1 MHSIHW
7 RWWRQKPRSL
17 PLRPPP
23 LVDEP
28 SEPLANRPCLS
39 LTAGAVLVPGERE
52 AAACR
57 WLSLQRPGGCCKP
70 GCRPGLARSSGGEV
84 HLGRVE
90 RAGLG
95 AYLAGRCVE
104 LGAGWVLGAYQAPR
118 NAPRAQNEAA
128 VSGVELPRSR
138 LHLQL

>member
-1 MHSIHW
+1 MHSIYC
-7 RWWRQKPRSL
+7 RWWRQKSRSL

-39 LTAGAVLVPGERE
+39 LTAGGVLVPGERE

-57 WLSLQRPGGCCKP
+57 RSSLQRPGGCCKP
-70 GCRPGLARSSGGEV
+70 GCRPGLARRSGGEV

-90 RAGLG
+90 RAGPG
-95 AYLAGRCVE
+95 AYRRVE
-104 LGAGWVLGAYQAPR
+104 LGAGCISGASQCTSSAERGCSQRRRTSALLLAP
-118 NAPRAQNEAA
+118 A
-128 VSGVELPRSR
+128 VVNI
-138 LHLQL
+138 